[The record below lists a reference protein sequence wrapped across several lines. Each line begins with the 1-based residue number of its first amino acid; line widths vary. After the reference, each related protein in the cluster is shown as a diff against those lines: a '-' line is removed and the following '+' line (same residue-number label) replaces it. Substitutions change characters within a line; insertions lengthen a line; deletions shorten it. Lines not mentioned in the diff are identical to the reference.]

1 MKKALTKVKSLTC
14 RRLLLY
20 LTLFMLISFT
30 SYVFYL
36 SYLYIDYN
44 FVQKEK
50 IELYLDDTSK
60 ELVEN
65 SANDTELI
73 ENIVQW
79 EREYY
84 CSPTTNSFDTFD
96 SLHEIPLRSTRLT
109 LYGVYI
115 SKRLPVE
122 NLHVFLKIWQT
133 GQD

>member
-1 MKKALTKVKSLTC
+1 M
-14 RRLLLY
+14 
-20 LTLFMLISFT
+20 
-30 SYVFYL
+30 
-36 SYLYIDYN
+36 
-44 FVQKEK
+44 
-50 IELYLDDTSK
+50 DDTSK